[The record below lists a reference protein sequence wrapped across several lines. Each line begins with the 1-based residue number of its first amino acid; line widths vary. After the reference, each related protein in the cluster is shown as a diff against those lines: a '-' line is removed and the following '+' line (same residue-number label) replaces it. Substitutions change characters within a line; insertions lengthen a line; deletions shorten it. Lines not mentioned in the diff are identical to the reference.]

1 MKNKKRGLAVAFLA
15 PDGGGK
21 STIIKGITERCAG
34 HFEAVSYFHFR
45 PEWLKNLGQI
55 HISNPTQERCEN
67 REPGTEPPPNAT
79 PHDVKLQSRLKSF
92 VRFMYYN
99 VDFVFG
105 TFFKINPL
113 KRKNHLIIFDR
124 YYYDYFA
131 DTIRYKYNLSQKLI
145 RSFSCFIPRP
155 DIVFILDADTEVIW
169 NRKREVPM
177 EEVARQRE
185 AYASILDMNLNG
197 VLIDVDRD
205 VDAIVDEVTS
215 RILTHPKVGS
225 GEKELQS
232 V

>member
-99 VDFVFG
+99 VDFIFG
-105 TFFKINPL
+105 TFFKIIPL
-113 KRKNHLIIFDR
+113 KQRNHLVIFDR

-145 RSFSCFIPRP
+145 RSFSHFIPRP

-169 NRKREVPM
+169 NRKREVPV